1 MRHRILSTKISSSS
15 LAAARQRSRQV
26 GDLFGLDTLQRTR
39 FITAIS
45 EITRNTVQ
53 YAGTGTLAFLFD
65 TRSALSGNQCV
76 VAEISDR
83 GPGIAD
89 LDNVLKGLREAP
101 GTSPSGIA
109 AARRLVDQLHIRTPE
124 EGGTVVTVEMELS
137 RGHRGLSV
145 EEVNERVGELAMRK
159 AQSPLEE
166 VEQQNREMLFTLEE
180 LRQKQIS
187 LEQADLRKNEF
198 LAMLAHEL
206 RNPLATLTLC
216 LELLKRAPFISAE
229 DLVSRREM
237 MTRQTDQLRRLVDDL
252 LDVARVTRGKVKLQ
266 RAPSEINGLVRSAM
280 EMVAAAVQERG
291 HSITFQAAGRELW
304 VYGDSARLLQV
315 VGNVI
320 HNATRYTPEHGRIE
334 IAVRNEGANA
344 AIDVIDNGVGIAP
357 EMLPQVF
364 GLFVQAHDK
373 ALSSASGG
381 LGVGLTLADR
391 LLQDHGGAIS
401 VKSEGMGKGSQFTI
415 TLPLM
420 ADAAAA

>member
-1 MRHRILSTKISSSS
+1 MRHRILSTKVNSSS
-15 LAAARQRSRQV
+15 LTAARQRSRQV
-26 GDLFGLDTLQRTR
+26 GELFGLDTLQRTR

-45 EITRNTVQ
+45 EIARNTVQ
-53 YAGTGTLAFLFD
+53 YAGTGSLAFLFD
-65 TRSALSGNQCV
+65 TRSVHSGGQCV

-89 LDNVLKGLREAP
+89 LDTVLKGLREPA
-101 GTSPSGIA
+101 GASASGIA
-109 AARRLVDQLHIRTPE
+109 AARRLVDQLTIRTPE

-137 RGHRGLSV
+137 RGQKALSV
-145 EEVNERVGELAMRK
+145 ADINLRVGELAMRK

-166 VEQQNREMLFTLEE
+166 LEQQNREMLFTLEE
-180 LRQKQIS
+180 LRQKQMS

-206 RNPLATLTLC
+206 RNPLATLTLN
-216 LELLKRAPFISAE
+216 LELLKRMPSISPE

-237 MTRQTDQLRRLVDDL
+237 MARQTDQLRRLVDDL
-252 LDVARVTRGKVKLQ
+252 LDVARVTKGKVELQ
-266 RAPSEINGLVRSAM
+266 RAPSEVNGLVRGAM
-280 EMVAAAVQERG
+280 EMVSAAIHERG
-291 HSITFQAAGRELW
+291 HNVTFHAAPRELW

-320 HNATRYTPEHGRIE
+320 HNATRYTPENGRIE
-334 IAVRNEGANA
+334 IAVRNQGATA
-344 AIDVIDNGVGIAP
+344 AIEVSDNGVGIAP
-357 EMLPQVF
+357 DMLPQVF
-364 GLFVQAHDK
+364 GLFVQARDK
-373 ALSSASGG
+373 SATAAGGG

-401 VKSEGMGKGSQFTI
+401 VKSEGMGKGCQFTI

-420 ADAAAA
+420 AAAAA